1 INGDTFLLA
10 AVDTFQISD
19 EGLTQ
24 DSTFFLESVMRAN
37 FGGMCTDIIHGPL
50 DSVTIVV
57 EDIPNAV
64 VTLSD
69 GIITATVDT
78 SAVYMDTV
86 CSGVMGTFTIA
97 GTPDSSSLGDSLF
110 YELVV
115 NDNGA
120 GITGSFTTLL
130 ADFAANDQIATFL
143 GGPLDNPST
152 TDTAL
157 IEVSL
162 LPYYETNATPGN
174 PFSGDGPDVS
184 GACPGDTTAFSIAVL
199 PRLFADFTSSDTTIC
214 EDSTALLTFMGSP
227 NTEIT
232 LFSAGQVITVPLDS
246 MGMGD
251 YTTPA
256 LSSTREYFL
265 TGISTDVQD
274 PMCSQLFDPPTSVEI
289 TVIPAPSIDSV
300 VVLGVDTTCT
310 GNSKNFRIFT
320 QDAGNATAYYTL
332 DGVADSTVLSGGGSG
347 TVSFTTNNPGPDIQ
361 EVVFRVDS
369 IATAGMPRCIM
380 EFADSAILYVKPL
393 PLGTITPANE
403 VCNGDSVAM
412 VFNATTFVDNPYSM
426 RIRYPDNSFRFFT
439 DVMNGD
445 TVFFAT
451 EPGVYYLERLRDN
464 VGVGGVTC
472 VTFTTGTSADNI
484 DSALVVIEE
493 EPNLRAVMTNETG
506 VIALNN
512 QGFINTFNP
521 LVCNGEFLT
530 GVFTSDTPVSDTV
543 TDDTLYVLVEVVSDD
558 SDNMNNI
565 LPSIGTNTYFTVPLA
580 DFGLSGNLENMD
592 INMNE
597 SLTFTLTPY
606 FENGMD
612 TDSLNADECFG
623 PPLSYDITILPEI
636 GAQIDLQ
643 ASDTEVCE
651 GDDVSI
657 VVVGSPNGEVTFTTS
672 GLTGVTASPITL
684 SAGGMGVIQ
693 GTTTSTTP
701 AEVQLTE
708 ITVTTM
714 EMGVT
719 KICTESLNENVQIT
733 VNPIPSG
740 FLFVDDN
747 IICNGDLVDI
757 QFTLPF
763 TDTATFADGSYT
775 LTIDSVAYTVTT
787 VNDTA
792 TVFTAGPL
800 TADSTFTLSSIVYNP
815 TGCELVYA
823 GGGGL
828 SDVDVFV
835 EPLPEGEVIATDESG
850 MDMDTVSNGILDT
863 FTVCTGDSLN
873 LRVNSLTSG
882 GGIYSDYVYVTFD
895 ADLDYYD
902 LGTVGDTAVDVHDF
916 EGLFSARYQNL
927 TNGTQGAFFT
937 VTYYREDSTFM
948 ADYSGMECTGITDSF
963 FVSVIP

>member
-1 INGDTFLLA
+1 TPFYSDGDGILLNSDSLPQLADSLFNAACKGDSLEFEIVVNPTPNATFGGNQTICAGDSALLDFTGPNNGSVTVQVFSGDDSNLPIGTVDTVFFNATGEGFYNTGGLDSTTVFRVGDITTDESVNPVCTNINTFDVTVTVVEPPVAEVTSNLSVLICQGETTTIDYVGTANAEVYITADSLNGGAGTASFLLDSMGMGSFVAGPILDTVSFIIDSVAVGDSVRCVNDTLIRDTVFVDIFTAPSGTLSFDGSVCIDSMPEVIFTATSDTMLSATDSFSVIINGDTFLLA

-369 IATAGMPRCIM
+369 IATAGIPRC
-380 EFADSAILYVKPL
+380 
-393 PLGTITPANE
+393 
-403 VCNGDSVAM
+403 
-412 VFNATTFVDNPYSM
+412 
-426 RIRYPDNSFRFFT
+426 
-439 DVMNGD
+439 
-445 TVFFAT
+445 
-451 EPGVYYLERLRDN
+451 
-464 VGVGGVTC
+464 
-472 VTFTTGTSADNI
+472 
-484 DSALVVIEE
+484 
-493 EPNLRAVMTNETG
+493 
-506 VIALNN
+506 
-512 QGFINTFNP
+512 
-521 LVCNGEFLT
+521 
-530 GVFTSDTPVSDTV
+530 
-543 TDDTLYVLVEVVSDD
+543 
-558 SDNMNNI
+558 
-565 LPSIGTNTYFTVPLA
+565 
-580 DFGLSGNLENMD
+580 
-592 INMNE
+592 
-597 SLTFTLTPY
+597 
-606 FENGMD
+606 
-612 TDSLNADECFG
+612 
-623 PPLSYDITILPEI
+623 
-636 GAQIDLQ
+636 
-643 ASDTEVCE
+643 
-651 GDDVSI
+651 
-657 VVVGSPNGEVTFTTS
+657 
-672 GLTGVTASPITL
+672 
-684 SAGGMGVIQ
+684 
-693 GTTTSTTP
+693 
-701 AEVQLTE
+701 
-708 ITVTTM
+708 
-714 EMGVT
+714 
-719 KICTESLNENVQIT
+719 
-733 VNPIPSG
+733 
-740 FLFVDDN
+740 
-747 IICNGDLVDI
+747 
-757 QFTLPF
+757 
-763 TDTATFADGSYT
+763 
-775 LTIDSVAYTVTT
+775 
-787 VNDTA
+787 
-792 TVFTAGPL
+792 
-800 TADSTFTLSSIVYNP
+800 
-815 TGCELVYA
+815 
-823 GGGGL
+823 
-828 SDVDVFV
+828 
-835 EPLPEGEVIATDESG
+835 
-850 MDMDTVSNGILDT
+850 
-863 FTVCTGDSLN
+863 
-873 LRVNSLTSG
+873 
-882 GGIYSDYVYVTFD
+882 
-895 ADLDYYD
+895 
-902 LGTVGDTAVDVHDF
+902 
-916 EGLFSARYQNL
+916 
-927 TNGTQGAFFT
+927 
-937 VTYYREDSTFM
+937 
-948 ADYSGMECTGITDSF
+948 
-963 FVSVIP
+963 